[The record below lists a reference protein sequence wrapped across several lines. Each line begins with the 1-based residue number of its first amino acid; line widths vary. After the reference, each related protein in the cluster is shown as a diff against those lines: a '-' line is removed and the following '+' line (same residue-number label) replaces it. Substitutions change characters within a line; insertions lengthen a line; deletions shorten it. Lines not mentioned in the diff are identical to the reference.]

1 MKTIQ
6 SDGPYVKKNHL
17 EVLELI
23 NMVHEIKDS
32 MNVFNTKLARQ
43 TCQQSL
49 RELVNQKTEATI
61 QKET

>member
-49 RELVNQKTEATI
+49 RELVN
-61 QKET
+61 